1 MNYWLVKT
9 EPETYGWED
18 LLAKGEDVWD
28 GVRNYQARNNLNNM
42 SVGDAVYIY
51 HSGKNREIVGIAQV
65 VSSPFEDPTDKEGKG
80 WVSVSLKAD
89 KKLPRPVG
97 LLEIKEHDAL
107 QDMALVRQS
116 RLSVMPLSKTEFEA
130 ILKIAQA

>member
-65 VSSPFEDPTDKEGKG
+65 VSGPFEDPTDKEGKG

>member
-9 EPETYGWED
+9 EPGTYGWDD

-28 GVRNYQARNNLNNM
+28 GVRNFQARNNLNNM

-51 HSGKNREIVGIAQV
+51 HSGKKREIVGIAQV
-65 VSSPFEDPTDKEGKG
+65 VSGPFEDPTDKESKG

-89 KKLPRPVG
+89 RKLPRPVS
-97 LLEIKEHDAL
+97 LEEIKDHDGL
-107 QDMALVRQS
+107 QEMALIKQS
-116 RLSVMPLSKTEFEA
+116 RLSVMPLTKNEFEA
-130 ILKIAQA
+130 ILKIATA